1 MSQRLVAMGLCVAT
15 IVGAS
20 AARAAEPID
29 FAKQIQPILVGHCAK
44 CHNEKKAQ
52 AKLRLDSAAGIEEK
66 WKADPE
72 LIVAGKPEE
81 SELFERLV
89 LPADDKKRMPKGAD
103 PLAKESIDLIAE
115 WIKQGAVLSATTAA
129 VEPAKAS
136 EPAAK
141 PTEKAKLAP
150 PEVAAAPQAAIDK
163 LTAAGARVMP
173 LYAGSNLLDV
183 SFAGRGEPASDADVA
198 LLAELAEQIDTL
210 NLADAKV
217 TAAGLAPL
225 AGLKNL
231 GRLHLERSSVG
242 DAGLAHVAGLPR
254 LEYLNLYGTTITDA
268 GLPHLNKLPQL
279 GRLYLWQTKVSYDT
293 AMGLEQSVPG
303 LVVNLGYDHPVVVRK
318 HVTKELETAKAQAAL
333 MQADVTKLEQ
343 QLEQAKKGVEAN
355 TARVTELEK
364 ELKALDAPAKDAAPA
379 NGT

>member
-1 MSQRLVAMGLCVAT
+1 MSQRLVAVGICVAA
-15 IVGAS
+15 VMGAGV
-20 AARAAEPID
+20 ALAAESID
-29 FAKQIQPILVGHCAK
+29 FAKQIQPILLEHCAK

-66 WKADPE
+66 WKADPK
-72 LIVAGKPEE
+72 LIVDGKPEE
-81 SELFERLV
+81 SELYERLV

-103 PLAKESIDLIAE
+103 PLAKESIELIAE
-115 WIKQGAVLSATTAA
+115 WIKQGAVLAATTA
-129 VEPAKAS
+129 VEPAEK
-136 EPAAK
+136 EK
-141 PTEKAKLAP
+141 PAP
-150 PEVAAAPQAAIDK
+150 PEVKAAPQTAIDK

-183 SFAGRGEPASDADVA
+183 SFAGRGEPAGDADVA
-198 LLAELAEQIDTL
+198 LLAELAEQVDTL

-217 TAAGLAPL
+217 TAAGLAAL

-231 GRLHLERSSVG
+231 GRLHLERSSID
-242 DAGLAHVAGLPR
+242 DAGLAHIAGLPR

-268 GLPHLNKLPQL
+268 GLSHLSKLPQL
-279 GRLYLWQTKVSYDT
+279 GRLYLWQTKVSYDM
-293 AMGLEQSVPG
+293 AMGLEQAIPG

-318 HVTKELETAKAQAAL
+318 RVTKELETAKAQTASV
-333 MQADVTKLEQ
+333 QADVTKLEQ
-343 QLEQAKKGVEAN
+343 QLEQAKKSIEAS

-379 NGT
+379 SGT